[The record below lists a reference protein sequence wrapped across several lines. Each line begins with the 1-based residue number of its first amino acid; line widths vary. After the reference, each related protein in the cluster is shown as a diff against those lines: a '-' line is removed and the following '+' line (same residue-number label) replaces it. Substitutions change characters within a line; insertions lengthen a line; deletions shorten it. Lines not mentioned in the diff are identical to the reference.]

1 MSDDVRAWFLEQL
14 WSPIVAVTA
23 AHDGRTNGLIS
34 STALNAGL
42 VPEAPRV
49 SVHLGKHNLSRD
61 LVLQAGVMAI
71 HLLPANETGLALFS
85 ALGTTSGHDRQKLD
99 AIAARPGETG
109 SPILVDAV
117 SYVEA
122 RVTSTLD
129 SDELTIVLADVVAA
143 GGRPQAPFLTIDD
156 ANSCPP
162 TPSAGGTS
170 AAKRRWRQ
178 LDVCAVRPRWRR
190 RPDVL
195 PTDRRDPASAPLH
208 HLTVPFRLGNRLWR
222 CSGHRPCFLSGG
234 Q

>member
-156 ANSCPP
+156 VREQL
-162 TPSAGGTS
+162 SAD
-170 AAKRRWRQ
+170 AFRRWNKRREAEMEAARR
-178 LDVCAVRPRWRR
+178 LRRAAAVATSPRRS
-190 RPDVL
+190 PD
-195 PTDRRDPASAPLH
+195 
-208 HLTVPFRLGNRLWR
+208 
-222 CSGHRPCFLSGG
+222 
-234 Q
+234 